1 MMTCQNIQA
10 TINETVYGGL
20 QSPALAFNEG
30 VRRHLGECLG
40 CRRHADEVSGV
51 AALMASLPR
60 VSAPSDFDF
69 KLRARIARAK
79 AAEREQAGWF
89 ASLFGRSFTWA
100 QAGAAMAAVALVVS
114 LTTYQFLPGE
124 NQAGASPQVAYNE
137 PAQRTTPAA
146 AEAQVAPPSVGGVAV
161 APPASS
167 ALPVRV
173 TRRLSAAPSEAVHR
187 SVAPETANLV
197 AARNTIL
204 IKGTRG
210 NGTQVVAVPD
220 VQEVT
225 YGAQSVSFR
234 SARQA
239 ASASGE
245 LAAAIF

>member
-1 MMTCQNIQA
+1 MTCQNIQT

-20 QSPALAFNEG
+20 QSPIFNEG

-69 KLRARIARAK
+69 KLRARIARAQ
-79 AAEREQAGWF
+79 AAEREQRGWL
-89 ASLFGRSFTWA
+89 AALFGRSFTLA
-100 QAGAAMAAVALVVS
+100 QAGAGVAAVALFAS
-114 LTTYQFLPGE
+114 LTAYQLLPGG
-124 NQAGASPQVAYNE
+124 NQ
-137 PAQRTTPAA
+137 T
-146 AEAQVAPPSVGGVAV
+146 AEQTAV
-161 APPASS
+161 ASS
-167 ALPVRV
+167 APVKSAGADASEAKAIQPSVRIPAV
-173 TRRLSAAPSEAVHR
+173 ASNAHSAVSVKMSRKLGAAPSEAVR
-187 SVAPETANLV
+187 RDAAPALEQANLV

-204 IKGTRG
+204 IKGARG

-225 YGAQSVSFR
+225 YGAQSVNFR
-234 SARQA
+234 SARPA
-239 ASASGE
+239 ASAGGE